1 MFCIMRLSYLY
12 TNSILILTNCNIKY
26 KLNMNKI
33 LSHSQ
38 SAKLIEYLTIEP
50 VSSTRAVDASVH
62 SNKPI
67 KIKKI
72 NPSQFSLIYRRKN
85 NSLNQS
91 PSAVLHRKKLSSLG
105 APNVNILPMINKS
118 HLECFSSNEI
128 NNINRSFLEF
138 RTYYLLKIAKTTE
151 VFEAMRDKCKGDT
164 LNELHNKIKK
174 ITEVQ
179 SKILLDP
186 KINSIF
192 FNEKGL
198 QNQIKM
204 FYEIFNSVTRY
215 IKILYDG
222 IKSENDKLLQFQF
235 KQKENE
241 LNTKLI
247 NKQSIK
253 EEESV
258 KQKEIKKKTIESSNT
273 TDKENA
279 MMIKIKHLEEETND
293 LSKLL
298 DENKFYYLKYKEQ
311 IEQLNKKEVEIS
323 NLNVKYIKELK
334 SKDIDLGL
342 FRNEINEKNDIIDSL
357 NAKIK
362 ELTEKLDIAINSNIN
377 LNKEKIE
384 LNRMINQLMENI
396 YMNKEEISTLV
407 IMLRNEQSQHNIT
420 KQTMI
425 SLESVISNIKEK
437 QKRNEFITNVVNSSI
452 K

>member
-1 MFCIMRLSYLY
+1 
-12 TNSILILTNCNIKY
+12 
-26 KLNMNKI
+26 MNKI

-138 RTYYLLKIAKTTE
+138 RTYYLLKIAKTAE

-258 KQKEIKKKTIESSNT
+258 KQKKIKEKTIESSNT

-357 NAKIK
+357 KAKIK

>member
-1 MFCIMRLSYLY
+1 
-12 TNSILILTNCNIKY
+12 
-26 KLNMNKI
+26 MNKI

-138 RTYYLLKIAKTTE
+138 RTYYLLKIAKTAE

-192 FNEKGL
+192 FNEKEL

-258 KQKEIKKKTIESSNT
+258 KQKEIKEKTIKSSNT

>member
-1 MFCIMRLSYLY
+1 
-12 TNSILILTNCNIKY
+12 
-26 KLNMNKI
+26 MNKI

-67 KIKKI
+67 NIKKI

-138 RTYYLLKIAKTTE
+138 RTYYLLKIAKTAE

-253 EEESV
+253 EEKSV
-258 KQKEIKKKTIESSNT
+258 KQKEIKEKTIKSSNT

>member
-1 MFCIMRLSYLY
+1 
-12 TNSILILTNCNIKY
+12 
-26 KLNMNKI
+26 MNKI

-50 VSSTRAVDASVH
+50 VSSTRTVDASVH

-67 KIKKI
+67 KINKI

-91 PSAVLHRKKLSSLG
+91 PNGVLHRKKLSSLG

-128 NNINRSFLEF
+128 NSINRSFLEF

-151 VFEAMRDKCKGDT
+151 VFEALRDKCKGGT

-186 KINSIF
+186 KIKSIF
-192 FNEKGL
+192 FDEKGL

-204 FYEIFNSVTRY
+204 FYEIFNSVTKY

-222 IKSENDKLLQFQF
+222 IKSEKDKFLQFQF

-247 NKQSIK
+247 NKKSIK

-258 KQKEIKKKTIESSNT
+258 KQREIKEKTIESSNT

-279 MMIKIKHLEEETND
+279 MLIKIKHLEEETND

-311 IEQLNKKEVEIS
+311 IEQLNKKEIEIS

-334 SKDIDLGL
+334 CKDIDLGL

-362 ELTEKLDIAINSNIN
+362 ELTDKLDIAINSNIN

-384 LNRMINQLMENI
+384 LNRVINQLMENV
-396 YMNKEEISTLV
+396 YMNKEEINTLV
-407 IMLRNEQSQHNIT
+407 TMLRNEQSQHNIT

-425 SLESVISNIKEK
+425 SLESVISNMKEK

>member
-1 MFCIMRLSYLY
+1 
-12 TNSILILTNCNIKY
+12 
-26 KLNMNKI
+26 MNKI

-50 VSSTRAVDASVH
+50 VSSTRTVDASVH

-67 KIKKI
+67 KINKI

-91 PSAVLHRKKLSSLG
+91 PNGVLHRKKLSSLG

-128 NNINRSFLEF
+128 NSINRSFLEF

-151 VFEAMRDKCKGDT
+151 VFEALRDKCKGGT

-186 KINSIF
+186 KIKSIF
-192 FNEKGL
+192 FDEKGL

-204 FYEIFNSVTRY
+204 FYEIFNSVTKY

-222 IKSENDKLLQFQF
+222 IKSEKDKFLQFQF

-247 NKQSIK
+247 NKKSVK
-253 EEESV
+253 EEESF
-258 KQKEIKKKTIESSNT
+258 KQREIKEKTIESSNT

-279 MMIKIKHLEEETND
+279 MLIKIKHLEEETND

-311 IEQLNKKEVEIS
+311 IEQLNKKEIEIS

-334 SKDIDLGL
+334 CKDIDLGL

-362 ELTEKLDIAINSNIN
+362 ELTDKLDIAINSNIN

-384 LNRMINQLMENI
+384 LNRVINQLMENV
-396 YMNKEEISTLV
+396 YMNKEEINTLV
-407 IMLRNEQSQHNIT
+407 IMLRNEKSQHNIT

-425 SLESVISNIKEK
+425 SLESVISNMKEK

>member
-1 MFCIMRLSYLY
+1 MRLSYLY

-215 IKILYDG
+215 IKILYDA

-258 KQKEIKKKTIESSNT
+258 KQK
-273 TDKENA
+273 
-279 MMIKIKHLEEETND
+279 
-293 LSKLL
+293 
-298 DENKFYYLKYKEQ
+298 
-311 IEQLNKKEVEIS
+311 
-323 NLNVKYIKELK
+323 
-334 SKDIDLGL
+334 
-342 FRNEINEKNDIIDSL
+342 
-357 NAKIK
+357 
-362 ELTEKLDIAINSNIN
+362 
-377 LNKEKIE
+377 
-384 LNRMINQLMENI
+384 
-396 YMNKEEISTLV
+396 
-407 IMLRNEQSQHNIT
+407 
-420 KQTMI
+420 
-425 SLESVISNIKEK
+425 
-437 QKRNEFITNVVNSSI
+437 
-452 K
+452 